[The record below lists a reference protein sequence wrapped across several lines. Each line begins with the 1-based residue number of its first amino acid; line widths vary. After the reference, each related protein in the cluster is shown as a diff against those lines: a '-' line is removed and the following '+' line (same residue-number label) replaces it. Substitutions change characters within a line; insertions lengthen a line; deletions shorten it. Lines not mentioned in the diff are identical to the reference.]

1 VKVKI
6 KDLRP
11 NPFRDFE
18 HYPRDEEKI
27 RVLMKSVKKTG
38 FWDNILARRKD
49 GKYEI
54 AYGHHRYVVL
64 KRLFKPEDEVDIP
77 VKELDD
83 WTMIVIMIDENMEE
97 YGADSGVLNEGIKAA
112 FLYLRKQYLFKDIVR
127 GNHHALV
134 FDGLPIPERPRHTF
148 LALQIANELGD
159 SRADKRVYESL
170 RQLEASGDIE
180 LPKPRDFK
188 GEEEEKEE
196 EKELTEEEKKKKKKK
211 EKEEKRRVNLS
222 KEAIRVLGKPSHV
235 ERFFRALKQLR
246 KKEGLKI
253 PVAIQV
259 AVAKKLVS
267 MAKFDFATVVKELFK
282 SVQPKKDEKKER
294 TIELEQYLRDSSNLI
309 GQLDKRVK
317 EMLKIKDV
325 LDSDVYEK
333 SVEKTE
339 FKIKA
344 AFLIGNLQ
352 KLLGGKNEFRKLPK
366 GD

>member
-1 VKVKI
+1 MKVKV

-11 NPFRDFE
+11 NPFRDFAN
-18 HYPRDEEKI
+18 YPRDEEKI
-27 RVLMKSVKKTG
+27 KVLMKSVKKTG

-54 AYGHHRYVVL
+54 TYGHHRYVVL
-64 KRLFKPEDEVDIP
+64 KRLFKPDDEVDIP

-83 WTMIVIMIDENMEE
+83 WTMIMIMIDENMEE

-112 FLYLRKQYLFKDIVR
+112 FLYLRKQSLFKEIVR
-127 GNHHALV
+127 GNHYVYV
-134 FDGLPIPERPRHTF
+134 FEGLPVPERPRKSY

-159 SRADKRVYESL
+159 SRAENRVYESL

-188 GEEEEKEE
+188 GEEEEEGE
-196 EKELTEEEKKKKKKK
+196 ELTEEERKKK
-211 EKEEKRRVNLS
+211 EEEKKEKRRVNLS
-222 KEAIRVLGKPSHV
+222 KEAIRILGKPSHV

-253 PVAIQV
+253 PVAKQIV
-259 AVAKKLVS
+259 VAKKLVS
-267 MAKFDFATVVKELFK
+267 VAKFDFATVVKELFK

-339 FKIKA
+339 FKIKV
-344 AFLIGNLQ
+344 AFLIENLQ